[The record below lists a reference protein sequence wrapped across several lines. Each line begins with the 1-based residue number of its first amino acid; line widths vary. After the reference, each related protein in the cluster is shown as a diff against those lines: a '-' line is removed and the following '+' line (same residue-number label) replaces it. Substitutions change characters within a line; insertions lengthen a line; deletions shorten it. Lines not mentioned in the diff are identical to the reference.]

1 MTGGVLS
8 RGLLTGVA
16 KKQGASDRGAI
27 DRGDLT
33 VHPTASTQ
41 CAYPGSLEGI
51 GQTFIDLRG
60 WLQNNMVYLSDG
72 SSIPLLLGFNVE
84 QLRYSRPTRY
94 RTTTRNVIII

>member
-16 KKQGASDRGAI
+16 KNGTSDRGAI
-27 DRGDLT
+27 NWGHLT

-41 CAYPGSLEGI
+41 CAYPGRHWPDL
-51 GQTFIDLRG
+51 IDLRG
-60 WLQNNMVYLSDG
+60 WLQNDMVYLSDG

-94 RTTTRNVIII
+94 RTTRNVIII